1 MSKRR
6 MTRAR
11 NRDARRVAQ
20 ARGGFWNLAADAESG
35 NPADGV
41 LDIDGEIVAEK
52 GWFTP
57 DGACVARD
65 FRAALATCRN
75 VTVRINS
82 PGGDVMAG
90 AEIYSA
96 LREHSMNG
104 RGRVKVIVTAL
115 AASAASVIAMAG
127 DEILM
132 SPTAYMMIHNPWTMA
147 AGDAKEMRKAAKTL
161 DVITEGLINA
171 YQIRTG
177 KSRDEL
183 KRMLEAETW
192 MSAATCVAEG
202 FADGVIGM
210 EGAAAQWLPAV
221 RMSAAKHGAMEI
233 AARIRGEETE
243 DPEEPEEPEESENP
257 DEEDGEDPERSEN
270 GEDDPDADPD
280 ADPDEPEEN
289 PENPNDP
296 EEPDE
301 DPEDEDDPEDP
312 EDPEEEETP
321 EGLAAAMRRVQQR
334 ATITA
339 AGRKQLES
347 SERKRREAIAARAA
361 AIAAAAE
368 LAGW

>member
-6 MTRAR
+6 MTRTR
-11 NRDARRVAQ
+11 NRDAVMNA
-20 ARGGFWNLAADAESG
+20 AGGFWALAADPEA
-35 NPADGV
+35 PADGE
-41 LDIDGEIVAEK
+41 LYIDGEIVADE
-52 GWFTP
+52 GWFGP
-57 DGACVARD
+57 DGLCVARD
-65 FRAALATCRN
+65 FRAALEKCRN

-104 RGRVKVIVTAL
+104 RGHVKVIITAL

-192 MSAATCVAEG
+192 MSAATCVEEG
-202 FADGVIGM
+202 FADSVIGM
-210 EGAAAQWLPAV
+210 EGAAALALPAV

-243 DPEEPEEPEESENP
+243 DPEEPEEDP
-257 DEEDGEDPERSEN
+257 DEEDGEVPESSEN
-270 GEDDPDADPD
+270 EEDDPDADPD
-280 ADPDEPEEN
+280 ADPDPREED

-301 DPEDEDDPEDP
+301 DPEDEDDPE
-312 EDPEEEETP
+312 EDPDEEEETP
-321 EGLAAAMRRVQQR
+321 EALAAAMRRVRKR
-334 ATITA
+334 AMITA
-339 AGRKQLES
+339 AGRRQLND
-347 SERKRREAIAARAA
+347 SERKRREAIAARASV
-361 AIAAAAE
+361 IAAAAE

>member
-1 MSKRR
+1 MSK
-6 MTRAR
+6 
-11 NRDARRVAQ
+11 
-20 ARGGFWNLAADAESG
+20 FWNLSPDEDS
-35 NPADGV
+35 PQDGA
-41 LDIDGEIVAEK
+41 LDIDGEIVAER
-52 GWFTP
+52 GWFTE
-57 DGACVARD
+57 DGVCVARD
-65 FRAALATCRN
+65 FRAALAKCRN

-104 RGRVKVIVTAL
+104 HGRVTVIVTGL

-147 AGDAKEMRKAAKTL
+147 TGDAKQMRKTARVL
-161 DVITEGLINA
+161 DVISEGLINA

-183 KRMLEAETW
+183 KRLLEAETW
-192 MSAATCVAEG
+192 MSAGTCVTEG

-210 EGAAAQWLPAV
+210 EGAAALALPAV
-221 RMSAAKHGAMEI
+221 KMSLKNHGAGEI

-243 DPEEPEEPEESENP
+243 DPEEPDNPENP
-257 DEEDGEDPERSEN
+257 DEEDGEEPERTEN

-280 ADPDEPEEN
+280 ADPDQPEEN

-301 DPEDEDDPEDP
+301 DPEDEEDP

-321 EGLAAAMRRVQQR
+321 EALAAAMRRVQQR

-339 AGRKQLES
+339 AGRKQLEG
-347 SERKRREAIAARAA
+347 SERKNREDIARRARAVA
-361 AIAAAAE
+361 EAAA